1 MKVDLVTALK
11 EAIKQQ
17 EVDGRVQLIAMLD
30 LLNLCADQL
39 NNQLD
44 RLGKD
49 CEAIKRQQS
58 EPVAWMWLLDGEVW
72 DLCATKDRFIPMRSS
87 HAQIPLYTSA
97 PTIPEGWQLVP
108 IEPTPE
114 MEEALRRA
122 AGYHQRTVYA
132 ALLSAAPKGER
143 T

>member
-1 MKVDLVTALK
+1 MKVDFVTALK

-17 EVDGRVQLIAMLD
+17 G
-30 LLNLCADQL
+30 
-39 NNQLD
+39 
-44 RLGKD
+44 
-49 CEAIKRQQS
+49 

-97 PTIPEGWQLVP
+97 PTIPAGWTQREIELFDGMIEVQERHAARCEP
-108 IEPTPE
+108 IQNKE
-114 MEEALRRA
+114 MALKQKGWDLER
-122 AGYHQRTVYA
+122 V
-132 ALLSAAPKGER
+132 ALLKKCKSMLSAAPKGER